1 MQRKVYDY
9 SAYSYARKKR
19 NNVKKRTRYETM
31 RFIAV
36 ALICLLV
43 AVLLYTNLHKSSK
56 ITLVA
61 KKYYAVEVGS
71 YASESTALYFAST
84 IKKRGGAGGIFYD
97 GSYRV
102 FASVYLS
109 KEDAQSVAQK
119 MLDSDLN
126 GKMYVFEFKKT
137 KIDFSDGK
145 TLFLKELA
153 NSFTAFLELLLAAS
167 LDYDMDSIS
176 GSEIMQMMDNT
187 LNDIEAYYEKLTK
200 LVDDE
205 AKDTALHKMQ
215 DFLLEQKTVASQL
228 KGGTLDG
235 SDVKTAR
242 FDMLLVCE
250 RLYSYYGGE
259 E

>member
-43 AVLLYTNLHKSSK
+43 GVLLYTNLHKSSK

-97 GSYRV
+97 GS
-102 FASVYLS
+102 
-109 KEDAQSVAQK
+109 
-119 MLDSDLN
+119 
-126 GKMYVFEFKKT
+126 
-137 KIDFSDGK
+137 
-145 TLFLKELA
+145 
-153 NSFTAFLELLLAAS
+153 
-167 LDYDMDSIS
+167 
-176 GSEIMQMMDNT
+176 
-187 LNDIEAYYEKLTK
+187 
-200 LVDDE
+200 
-205 AKDTALHKMQ
+205 
-215 DFLLEQKTVASQL
+215 
-228 KGGTLDG
+228 
-235 SDVKTAR
+235 
-242 FDMLLVCE
+242 
-250 RLYSYYGGE
+250 
-259 E
+259 

>member
-43 AVLLYTNLHKSSK
+43 GVLLYTNLHKSSK

-153 NSFTAFLELLLAAS
+153 NLS
-167 LDYDMDSIS
+167 LIHIS
-176 GSEIMQMMDNT
+176 EPT
-187 LNDIEAYYEKLTK
+187 RPY
-200 LVDDE
+200 
-205 AKDTALHKMQ
+205 
-215 DFLLEQKTVASQL
+215 
-228 KGGTLDG
+228 
-235 SDVKTAR
+235 
-242 FDMLLVCE
+242 
-250 RLYSYYGGE
+250 
-259 E
+259 